1 MYYLLLHIIVFI
13 WGFTGILGDLIS
25 ISVEHKVWFRM
36 GIAFASLFLF
46 NALYFRKTLPPK
58 NEWKHLSLAS
68 FFIVMHWLFFF
79 GSIETSTLSIGVV
92 CMSTQAFMMS
102 LLQPLIRG
110 TKILLH
116 EILLGVLVII
126 AIGLIFG
133 FEYQHREGILIGLA
147 SSFFGVLFTIMNSG
161 LIKRI
166 PASMIA
172 SWEMGLGF
180 VFLAIYLLLTNDFN
194 WEEMQPKGNDLWY
207 LLLLGTICTAVA
219 FPVSVYIMKKLSAYA
234 VSLSVNLEPV
244 YTILLA
250 LLLFGEKE
258 QMSAGFYAGT
268 VILLISVSLEST
280 FSRKFK
286 KS

>member
-36 GIAFASLFLF
+36 GIAFASLLVF
-46 NALYFRKTLPPK
+46 NAVYFRKTLPPT
-58 NEWKHLSLAS
+58 NEWKYLSLSS

-147 SSFFGVLFTIMNSG
+147 SSFFGVVFTIMNSG
-161 LIKRI
+161 LIKRM

-180 VFLAIYLLLTNDFN
+180 VFLSIYLLLTNDFN
-194 WEEMQPKGNDLWY
+194 WAEMQPKGNDVWY

-244 YTILLA
+244 YTIVLA
-250 LLLFGEKE
+250 LLLFGKKE

-268 VILLISVSLEST
+268 AILLISVSLEST
-280 FSRKFK
+280 FSKRFK